1 VFEWILPGRKE
12 REDWQL
18 DVSRESVVQGQI
30 KHGKD
35 REWKENMTM
44 S

>member
-1 VFEWILPGRKE
+1 VFEWILPGKKE

-18 DVSRESVVQGQI
+18 DVSRESVVQGQQ
-30 KHGKD
+30 KHGND
-35 REWKENMTM
+35 RKWIENMIM